1 MAWDGAT
8 SPWAHSPAA
17 GRAVAYGLLWS
28 LGFYLRLTILIVP
41 PLIPYLKR
49 QLGFSDGEVAMATS
63 LPLVALACGALIAGW
78 LLARLGPRRCM
89 LGGLAI
95 MALGSALRTWP
106 VDFAPFLAATLLMG
120 AGIAFMQ
127 TAMPLL
133 AKCWV
138 PARIGR
144 ASAVYTNGL
153 LVGELLA
160 AGATGS
166 LVKTWLGEAW
176 QWAFVLWSLPVP
188 VLMIAFVVL
197 GRALPQAAEASP
209 TSRTGLVL
217 PDVRDGRMW
226 RLVML
231 LGCAAALYF
240 CGNVFLP
247 PILEDSARL
256 DLLDPSLVAL
266 NATQLVSSGL
276 LIVWADKLLGR
287 RWPLIVITLCALVA
301 IPAML
306 LSPGQ
311 SIVLT
316 AGVFGFFTSLL
327 FIFVLALPAWL
338 ASAEQLPRLTSGVF
352 FFGYLLVFAITV
364 SGGWISDVS
373 GHVALAFVPTL
384 ILSLIAMAGTK
395 RLLVSSSH

>member
-1 MAWDGAT
+1 MM
-8 SPWAHSPAA
+8 SPTFEGEVDTENTRGSWL
-17 GRAVAYGLLWS
+17 AYGLLWS

-63 LPLVALACGALIAGW
+63 LPLVALACGALVAGW
-78 LLARLGPRRCM
+78 LLARLGPLRCM

-95 MALGSALRTWP
+95 MAVGSALRAWP
-106 VDFAPFLAATLLMG
+106 SDFAPFLAATLLMG

-127 TAMPLL
+127 TAMPIL
-133 AKCWV
+133 AKAWV
-138 PARIGR
+138 PTHIGR

-166 LVKTWLGEAW
+166 LVKVWLGESW
-176 QWAFVLWSLPVP
+176 QWVFALWSLPVP
-188 VLMIAFVVL
+188 ALMIAFVML
-197 GRALPQAAEASP
+197 GCALPQAAA
-209 TSRTGLVL
+209 TQHACLVL

-247 PILEDSARL
+247 PILEGSARL

-266 NATQLVSSGL
+266 NATQLLSSGL

-287 RWPLIVITLCALVA
+287 RWPLIIITLCALVA

-311 SIVLT
+311 SIVFT
-316 AGVFGFFTSLL
+316 AGVFGFFTSSL

-364 SGGWISDVS
+364 SGGWISDIS
-373 GHVALAFVPTL
+373 GYVALAFVPTL
-384 ILSLIAMAGTK
+384 ILSLVAMAGTK
-395 RLLVSSSH
+395 RLLVSSPQ

>member
-1 MAWDGAT
+1 MALDGAT
-8 SPWAHSPAA
+8 TPWAHSPAISR
-17 GRAVAYGLLWS
+17 GMAYGLLWS

-41 PLIPYLKR
+41 PLIPYLKH

-63 LPLVALACGALIAGW
+63 LPLVALACGALVAGW
-78 LLARLGPRRCM
+78 LLTKLGPLRCM

-95 MALGSALRTWP
+95 MAVGSALRAWP
-106 VDFAPFLAATLLMG
+106 SGFAPFLAVTLLMG

-127 TAMPLL
+127 TAMPML
-133 AKCWV
+133 AKAWV

-166 LVKTWLGEAW
+166 LVKAWLGESW
-176 QWAFVLWSLPVP
+176 QWVFVLWSLPVP

-197 GRALPQAAEASP
+197 GRALPQGAASP
-209 TSRTGLVL
+209 HAGLVL

-226 RLVML
+226 RLVTL

-247 PILEDSARL
+247 PILEGSARL

-311 SIVLT
+311 SIVIT
-316 AGVFGFFTSLL
+316 AGVFGFFTSSL